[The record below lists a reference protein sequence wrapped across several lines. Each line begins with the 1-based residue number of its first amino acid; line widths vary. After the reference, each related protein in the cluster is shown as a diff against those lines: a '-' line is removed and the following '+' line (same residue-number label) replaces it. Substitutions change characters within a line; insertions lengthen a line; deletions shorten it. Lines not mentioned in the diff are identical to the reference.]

1 MDTMRTRTH
10 LVTLAIA
17 AVLAIATAGPASAD
31 DNKQENNQQE
41 NNKPEKN
48 QKHDQKDQ
56 EHDQKDQE
64 KDARK
69 AEKQRQRQEKK
80 ACSADWSSASAGR
93 PSTLRDGSA
102 AGLYVW
108 HDDSKWNVE
117 ATHPGTQ
124 VAVFQGTITFDTPVQ
139 VESRHLERGSDTYQS
154 AGNQVSFTFKNYGG
168 VDGLRLRSTCATT
181 VTVAGTLN
189 GQPLTAQQYFVGKAS
204 APASAV
210 PFVERRAI
218 TAPVPQP
225 VPTVAPCAVPAWN
238 SAYQAKPGNLR
249 EGAAAGLYIW
259 FDGDRLFVETTRPN
273 QTRSIITG
281 SVVVNAAVS
290 AVKGVSTDSG
300 DIVSAQTNGA
310 TFSFNNTGG
319 IDGLELRSPC
329 ATQVIITA
337 TIDGQPL
344 APQQVWIGKG
354 SITPGVVPVTLAR

>member
-1 MDTMRTRTH
+1 MRTRTH

-17 AVLAIATAGPASAD
+17 AVLAVATAGPAFAD
-31 DNKQENNQQE
+31 DSTHDNQQE
-41 NNKPEKN
+41 NNQKHD

-56 EHDQKDQE
+56 EKDQE

-80 ACSADWSSASAGR
+80 TCSADWSSTSAGR
-93 PSTLRDGSA
+93 PSSLRNGSA

-108 HDDSKWNVE
+108 HDDSKWNV
-117 ATHPGTQ
+117 AVTHPGTQ

-154 AGNQVSFTFKNYGG
+154 AANRVSFTFNNYGG
-168 VDGLRLRSTCATT
+168 DDGLRLRSTCATT

-189 GQPLTAQQYFVGKAS
+189 GQPLTAQQYFVGKAN

-210 PFVERRAI
+210 PFVERRTI
-218 TAPVPQP
+218 TASVPQP
-225 VPTVAPCAVPAWN
+225 VPTVAPCALPAWN

-290 AVKGVSTDSG
+290 AVQGVSTDSG

-310 TFSFNNTGG
+310 AFSFNNTGG

>member
-1 MDTMRTRTH
+1 MRTRT
-10 LVTLAIA
+10 LLGTLAIA
-17 AVLAIATAGPASAD
+17 TVLAMATAGGPASAD
-31 DNKQENNQQE
+31 DNKQENKQDKQENKQDKQENKQE
-41 NNKPEKN
+41 NNEKR
-48 QKHDQKDQ
+48 
-56 EHDQKDQE
+56 DQKDQE

-69 AEKQRQRQEKK
+69 AEKEREHQDKK

-93 PSTLRDGSA
+93 PSTLRNGSA

-108 HDDSKWNVE
+108 HDGSKWNVE

-168 VDGLRLRSTCATT
+168 ADGLRLRSTCATS

-189 GQPLTAQQYFVGKAS
+189 GQPLTAQQYFVGKSS
-204 APASAV
+204 APSSAV
-210 PFVERRAI
+210 PFVERRVI

-225 VPTVAPCAVPAWN
+225 VPTVAPCVVPAWN

-281 SVVVNAAVS
+281 SVVANAAVS
-290 AVKGVSTDSG
+290 AVNGVATDSG
-300 DIVSAQTNGA
+300 DVISAQTNGA
-310 TFSFNNTGG
+310 TFSFTNTGG

-344 APQQVWIGKG
+344 APQQVWIGRG
-354 SITPGVVPVTLAR
+354 SLTPGVVPVTLAR

>member
-1 MDTMRTRTH
+1 MRTRTH
-10 LVTLAIA
+10 LVTLGIA
-17 AVLAIATAGPASAD
+17 ALLSVMVGGAALAD
-31 DNKQENNQQE
+31 DNKDENKQENKRENKRENKQDQQ
-41 NNKPEKN
+41 
-48 QKHDQKDQ
+48 
-56 EHDQKDQE
+56 DQKDQE

-69 AEKQRQRQEKK
+69 AEKEREHRDKK
-80 ACSADWSSASAGR
+80 ACSADWSPVSAGR
-93 PSTLRDGSA
+93 PSTLRAGSS

-108 HDDSKWNVE
+108 HDGSKWNVE

-124 VAVFQGTITFDTPVQ
+124 LAVFQGTITFDTPVQ

-154 AGNQVSFTFKNYGG
+154 AGNQVSFTFQNFGG
-168 VDGLRLRSTCATT
+168 DDGLRMRSTCATSII
-181 VTVAGTLN
+181 VAGTLN
-189 GQPLTAQQYFVGKAS
+189 GQPLSPQQYFVGKAG
-204 APASAV
+204 APASAA
-210 PFVERRAI
+210 PFVERRI
-218 TAPVPQP
+218 IPAPVPQP

-290 AVKGVSTDSG
+290 AVNGVSTDSG

-344 APQQVWIGKG
+344 LPQQVWIGKG